1 MERTG
6 RILKQKIV
14 VTSQCTVAPFRTIQ
28 ERGLSEVKWE
38 LSVTLGL
45 FKQAETPLANMEFI
59 YMELS
64 YTEY

>member
-14 VTSQCTVAPFRTIQ
+14 VTSQCTEVPFRTIQ